1 MGTDVAGRAL
11 VAMGVVGAMDLGA
24 VKGHQQA
31 PPRRSKGCRASCS
44 CRVRRPSRKR
54 GSNDSGGD
62 AVEQVAI
69 LVVAADALDAVEVL
83 AVGAVGFVLPAALE
97 GEEGG
102 RLEDEE
108 GEGAGRGL
116 GDGVAL
122 VAALAGIGQGSDG
135 PAEGGQ
141 EAFQN
146 ISHDLWFN

>member
-1 MGTDVAGRAL
+1 MQGPQTEPEE
-11 VAMGVVGAMDLGA
+11 GVERL
-24 VKGHQQA
+24 
-31 PPRRSKGCRASCS
+31 
-44 CRVRRPSRKR
+44 
-54 GSNDSGGD
+54 GGD

-108 GEGAGRGL
+108 EEGAGRGL

-146 ISHDLWFN
+146 NSHDLWFN